1 MAPGDLEVG
10 RDSQV
15 RKQKLLMGGGGGES
29 GGATRPG
36 GLSHRRKCTCSRV
49 ISEMAQEGSGSLL
62 PHPRAPSQELRDPG
76 RLSTRA
82 PPAACPPPSQP
93 WSKMQDGS
101 SAALTLSLGAW
112 EASLW
117 SDASLNLGGG
127 RTKWEETRLPFCLHA
142 GAGHILPL
150 GLYKLFPSKPAP
162 LSLSRLR
169 TGRFIL
175 PPSLVFISFFH
186 SPPRLTPQML
196 SKQSPSAAPTQA
208 EPWSSSDPPHWS
220 LCFWPCP
227 CGLPTSRKTKGSGKT
242 HLRSHPSSAQN
253 RGLPVSCGVKSH
265 LLAMDSPLSLLLSLP
280 IKPASLLFLGLW
292 DSATLPQGLRRCC
305 SCCLESPPLP

>member
-1 MAPGDLEVG
+1 
-10 RDSQV
+10 
-15 RKQKLLMGGGGGES
+15 
-29 GGATRPG
+29 
-36 GLSHRRKCTCSRV
+36 
-49 ISEMAQEGSGSLL
+49 MAQEGSGSLL

-127 RTKWEETRLPFCLHA
+127 RTRWEETRLPFCLHA

-175 PPSLVFISFFH
+175 PPSLVHFFLSL
-186 SPPRLTPQML
+186 SPEAHTPN
-196 SKQSPSAAPTQA
+196 AVQA
-208 EPWSSSDPPHWS
+208 KS
-220 LCFWPCP
+220 LC
-227 CGLPTSRKTKGSGKT
+227 GSHSGW
-242 HLRSHPSSAQN
+242 A
-253 RGLPVSCGVKSH
+253 
-265 LLAMDSPLSLLLSLP
+265 
-280 IKPASLLFLGLW
+280 
-292 DSATLPQGLRRCC
+292 
-305 SCCLESPPLP
+305 LE